1 MRKEENCM
9 QKDISVA
16 VLCSELEQKLIESQ
30 ISKTTLERYRKV
42 LAEFTVFA
50 GSSSYSQ
57 SLGADFLITRFRER
71 GGFVS
76 TDEHSRKEETY
87 FRCIRMLAEYHNFGI
102 IHRRNDFLGE
112 IIWPEPFRHC
122 TESFFEIV
130 IKEGLSYGYVTR
142 SRMIIHDLLMFLDA
156 RGIRTPEAIS
166 VHDNDDFVKSF
177 YGLSPKGIETKL
189 CTLRR
194 YYRYL
199 YLHEYIK
206 VPLAERLP
214 KASIQGRMA
223 FPAIWKQDEIKKIED
238 SAERI
243 SPAGKRGYA
252 MVLLASRLGLRISDI
267 RELKLYDINWSKK
280 QISLIQHKTQKAL
293 LLPLPEDVGW
303 AIIDY
308 LKNGRPVTDSPNVF
322 VRHRPPYDAFPINS
336 TLNHIVSSVLV
347 QAALPPEKNTNVGWH
362 TFRRSLATNLL
373 QNNIEITVIS
383 EILGHSDPDIAGKHY
398 IQFDLE
404 SLKKCALEVE
414 VKDYVRNKA

>member
-9 QKDISVA
+9 QNDVSVA

-30 ISKTTLERYRKV
+30 INKTTLERYRKV
-42 LAEFTVFA
+42 LAEFAVFA
-50 GSSSYSQ
+50 GNSSYRQ
-57 SLGADFLITRFRER
+57 PLGADFLIARFRER
-71 GGFVS
+71 GGLVS

-87 FRCIRMLAEYHNFGI
+87 FRCMRMLAEYHNFGI

-112 IIWPEPFRHC
+112 IVWPEPFRHC
-122 TESFFEIV
+122 TEGFFETV

-156 RGIRTPEAIS
+156 RGICTPDTIS

-199 YLHEYIK
+199 YLHGYIK

-214 KASIQGRMA
+214 KA
-223 FPAIWKQDEIKKIED
+223 
-238 SAERI
+238 
-243 SPAGKRGYA
+243 Y
-252 MVLLASRLGLRISDI
+252 I
-267 RELKLYDINWSKK
+267 RELKLQDIDWNKK
-280 QISLIQHKTQKAL
+280 QVSLIQHKTQKAL

-303 AIIDY
+303 AVIDY
-308 LKNGRPVTDSPNVF
+308 LKNGRPVTDSQNVF

-336 TLNHIVSSVLV
+336 TLNHIVSSVLAR
-347 QAALPPEKNTNVGWH
+347 AALPPEKNTNVGWH

-373 QNNIEITVIS
+373 RNNIEITVIS
-383 EILGHSDPDIAGKHY
+383 EILGHSDPDTAGKHY

-414 VKDYVRNKA
+414 VKDYVRNKV

>member
-9 QKDISVA
+9 QNDVSVA

-30 ISKTTLERYRKV
+30 INKTTLERYRKV
-42 LAEFTVFA
+42 LAEFAVFA
-50 GSSSYSQ
+50 GNSSYRQ
-57 SLGADFLITRFRER
+57 PLGADFLIARFRER
-71 GGFVS
+71 GGLVS

-87 FRCIRMLAEYHNFGI
+87 FRCMRMLAEYHNFGI

-112 IIWPEPFRHC
+112 IVWPEPFRHC
-122 TESFFEIV
+122 TEGFFETV

-156 RGIRTPEAIS
+156 RGICTPDTIS

-199 YLHEYIK
+199 YLHGYIK

-223 FPAIWKQDEIKKIED
+223 FPTIWKQDEIKKIED

-252 MVLLASRLGLRISDI
+252 MVLLASRLGLRIGDI
-267 RELKLYDINWSKK
+267 RELKLQDIDWNKK
-280 QISLIQHKTQKAL
+280 QFSLIQHKTQKAL
-293 LLPLPEDVGW
+293 LLPLLEDVGW
-303 AIIDY
+303 AVIDY
-308 LKNGRPVTDSPNVF
+308 LKNGRPVTDSQNVF

-336 TLNHIVSSVLV
+336 PLNHIVSSVLAR
-347 QAALPPEKNTNVGWH
+347 AALPPEKNTNVGWH
-362 TFRRSLATNLL
+362 TFWRSLATNLL

-383 EILGHSDPDIAGKHY
+383 EILGHSAPDTAGKHY

-414 VKDYVRNKA
+414 VKDYVRNKV

>member
-1 MRKEENCM
+1 M
-9 QKDISVA
+9 QNDISVA
-16 VLCSELEQKLIESQ
+16 VLCSKLEQKLIKSQ
-30 ISKTTLERYRKV
+30 INTATLERYRKV
-42 LAEFTVFA
+42 LAEFAVF
-50 GSSSYSQ
+50 GGTSSYSQ
-57 SLGADFLITRFRER
+57 SLGADFLIARFRER
-71 GGFVS
+71 GGLVS
-76 TDEHSRKEETY
+76 TDEHSRKEEVY
-87 FRCIRMLAEYHNFGI
+87 FRCMRMLAEYHNFGI

-112 IIWPEPFRHC
+112 IVWPEPFRHC
-122 TESFFEIV
+122 TEGFFEAV
-130 IKEGLSYGYVTR
+130 TREGLSYGYVTR
-142 SRMIIHDLLMFLDA
+142 SRMTIHDLLLFLDA
-156 RGIRTPEAIS
+156 RGIHTPQTIR

-199 YLHEYIK
+199 YLHEYIRI
-206 VPLAERLP
+206 PLAERLP

-243 SPAGKRGYA
+243 SPSGKRGYA
-252 MVLLASRLGLRISDI
+252 MVLLASRLGLRIGDI
-267 RELKLYDINWSKK
+267 RELKLQDIDWKKK

-308 LKNGRPVTDSPNVF
+308 LKNGRPVTDSQNVF
-322 VRHRPPYDAFPINS
+322 VRHRPPYDTFPINS
-336 TLNHIVSSVLV
+336 TLNHILSTVL
-347 QAALPPEKNTNVGWH
+347 AEASLPPEKSTNVGWH

-398 IQFDLE
+398 IRLDIE

-414 VKDYVRNKA
+414 VKDYVRNQI